1 MAYACMIF
9 VFISLIISLFA
20 SDAIMVIIASM
31 LPQAVIMFVA
41 QQWLFAARA
50 ALLPSMV
57 EPRVGGTHVPLNLRA
72 HTVTQQPKQTTNQCT

>member
-1 MAYACMIF
+1 MIF
-9 VFISLIISLFA
+9 VFISLIMSLVMA

-72 HTVTQQPKQTTNQCT
+72 HTVTQQPKNKQQTSARGHD